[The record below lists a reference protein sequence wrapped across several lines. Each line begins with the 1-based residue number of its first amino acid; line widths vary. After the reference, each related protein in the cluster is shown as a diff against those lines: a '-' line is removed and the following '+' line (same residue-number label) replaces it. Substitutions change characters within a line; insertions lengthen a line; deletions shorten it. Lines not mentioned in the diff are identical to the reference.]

1 LRTTSGPQS
10 VEAKAK
16 IVELL
21 DETRVMSV
29 ATLRPD
35 GWPQSTMV
43 GFVHDDLTLYFAV
56 ARTSQKLANIHHDP
70 RVSIALG
77 QAEPSRLRGLSM
89 AAHAAEVTELKELN
103 HLQALMLERYPKE
116 IIFSPRE
123 ASATV
128 IRARPTIVSVIDLA
142 RGPGEPELVI
152 LDNQTS
158 VHHIRN
164 TAEEHGKR
172 SNRGH
177 QADDEAPVLVQY
189 TRENPDAYR
198 PGAPL

>member
-1 LRTTSGPQS
+1 MRKSSGPQGA
-10 VEAKAK
+10 EAKAK

-21 DETRVMSV
+21 NETRVMSV

-56 ARTSQKLANIHHDP
+56 ARTSQKLANILRDP

-77 QAEPSRLRGLSM
+77 HAEPSRLRGLSM
-89 AAHAAEVTELKELN
+89 AAHAAEVTEVKELN
-103 HLQALMLERYPKE
+103 HLQALMLERYPDE
-116 IIFSPRE
+116 IIFSPRQ

-128 IRARPTIVSVIDLA
+128 VRARPIVVSVIDLA

-152 LDNQTS
+152 LDNHTS
-158 VHHIRN
+158 VHHVRN
-164 TAEEHGKR
+164 TAEEEGSR
-172 SNRGH
+172 SNRGRR
-177 QADDEAPVLVQY
+177 ADDEATVLVRY